1 MAIITLYNFDDNKV
15 LGTTVLADIPR
26 VGEYFILSE
35 EIEEGWEELFYIV
48 KSVTHTL
55 KDGYVSIHLERY
67 DVNAARAKEEQLQKL
82 MEKLRNK
89 VQGDEN
95 GSKK

>member
-1 MAIITLYNFDDNKV
+1 MAIITLYNYDNNEV

-35 EIEEGWEELFYIV
+35 EIEEGWEQLFYIV

-55 KDGYVSIHLERY
+55 KDGYISLHLERY
-67 DVNAARAKEEQLQKL
+67 DVNAARAKEEQLQQL
-82 MEKLRNK
+82 MEKLRNRVK
-89 VQGDEN
+89 GEEN
-95 GSKK
+95 GGKE

>member
-35 EIEEGWEELFYIV
+35 DIEEGWEELFYIV

-67 DVNAARAKEEQLQKL
+67 DVIAVGSKEEQLQNL
-82 MEKLRNK
+82 IEKLINK
-89 VQGDEN
+89 LQEDEN
-95 GSKK
+95 CKKK